1 MDANAKQ
8 LLAHLPYLRRYAR
21 ALTGN
26 GDAGDALVARAVEE
40 ALADPAAN
48 GLGAAGLEEGNR
60 GPLYSLLNRLFDD
73 SGRAF
78 QVEAAGHPMEA
89 ALALLPERER
99 RLYLLVNLEALPTG
113 DAGAILGI
121 SREEARNIMARAQES
136 VREALIASIM
146 IVEDDAIIAFDL
158 AETVR
163 GMGHKVCGT
172 AATMDAALTTAQN
185 CQPTLALMDLRLAH
199 GDSGITTA
207 QMLRRTSE
215 LPIIFVTAFA
225 DEMHQ
230 RGLEHL
236 GPIIRKP
243 FTREEIERAITQA
256 VFAPSGEARVPALA
270 ALAQRKSDRK
280 GVGDRT

>member
-1 MDANAKQ
+1 MDANAEQ

-21 ALTGN
+21 ALTGD
-26 GDAGDALVARAVEE
+26 GEAGDALVGRAVEA
-40 ALADPAAN
+40 ALAAPEDA
-48 GLGAAGLEEGNR
+48 GLGGNSR
-60 GPLYSLLNRLFDD
+60 LPLYALLNRLFDE
-73 SGRAF
+73 SGRTF
-78 QVEAAGHPMEA
+78 QIEEVGHPIKA
-89 ALALLPERER
+89 ALSLLPETQR
-99 RLYLLVNLEALPTG
+99 RLYLLVNLEALPVAE
-113 DAGAILGI
+113 AGSVLEL
-121 SREEARNIMARAQES
+121 SREEARTRMTEAQEA

-146 IVEDDAIIAFDL
+146 IVEDDAIIAYDL

-172 AATMDAALTTAQN
+172 AATMDAALSTAKA
-185 CQPTLALMDLRLAH
+185 CRPTLALMDLRLAH

-225 DEMHQ
+225 DELQ
-230 RGLEHL
+230 RRGLEHL

-256 VFAPSGEARVPALA
+256 VFAPSAEARIPALA
-270 ALAQRKSDRK
+270 ALAQRKERDGMQSAR
-280 GVGDRT
+280 